1 MRELI
6 DSIGGS
12 ATEIVIVL
20 AMAGAIVGLV
30 TYIIRRVVRRLD
42 IMTLQVD
49 ELRSA
54 RARAESERAHDDY
67 RWEVARERERELI
80 DILDLKFGVLVG
92 RQGEIERRHGEI
104 ERRHGEMQR
113 QHEAIQH
120 QYSEMRR
127 DMEELRE
134 GLREIR
140 ARIGEED

>member
-49 ELRSA
+49 ELRDA

-80 DILDLKFGVLVG
+80 DILDVKFGVLVG
-92 RQGEIERRHGEI
+92 RQGEIERRHGE
-104 ERRHGEMQR
+104 MQR
-113 QHEAIQH
+113 QNEAIQH

-134 GLREIR
+134 GLREIKS
-140 ARIGEED
+140 RIGEED